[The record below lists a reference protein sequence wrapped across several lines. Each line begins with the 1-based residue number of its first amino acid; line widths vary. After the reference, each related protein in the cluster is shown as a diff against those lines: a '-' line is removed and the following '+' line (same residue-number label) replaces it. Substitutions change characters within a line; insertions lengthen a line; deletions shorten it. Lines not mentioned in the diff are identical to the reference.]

1 MCSNVS
7 LLKKKLM
14 KMSSFYTLF
23 FIVICTM
30 ETKVDNSLNALTEGM
45 VRLFTIRNLVKVF
58 FILLNILLCKF

>member
-1 MCSNVS
+1 M
-7 LLKKKLM
+7 KK
-14 KMSSFYTLF
+14 SSFYTLF

-45 VRLFTIRNLVKVF
+45 VRLFTIRDLVKVF